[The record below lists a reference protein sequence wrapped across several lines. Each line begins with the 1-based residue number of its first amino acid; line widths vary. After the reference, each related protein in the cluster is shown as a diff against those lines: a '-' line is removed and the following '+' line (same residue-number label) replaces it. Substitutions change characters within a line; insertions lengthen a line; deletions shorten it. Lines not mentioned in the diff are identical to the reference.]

1 MKSLKNLNFEKIQ
14 NVGIRVDFNVPID
27 KNFKITDK
35 TRLDR
40 AKDTINFIKN
50 KQCNILLLSHFGRPK
65 ENFDDKYSF
74 TKLIDQFQEILKLKL
89 NFISYE
95 NFLENGLDQFN
106 YNRPTTTLLENIR
119 FFEGEIKNDLSFSKS
134 ITDNLD
140 LYVNEAFSA
149 SHRLHSSVN
158 QMAKNI
164 LSTPGFNFEKEI
176 KAINDIKK
184 SQKKKL
190 AIIGGS
196 KISTKI
202 NTLLSLTTSCSDI
215 FIGGAMANN
224 FLKYNK
230 FNVSSSLIEEG
241 AERMIE
247 MIYSSAKQTGC
258 EIHLPVDVMLD
269 SDQSVLV
276 NELDKNTEF
285 KILDIADS
293 SHIVLENLVKK
304 SDIILWNGPMGMIE
318 DHKFSKGSINLS
330 HLLAKAQADVVI
342 GGGDTILAINMAK
355 EKFEDFYFVSTAGG
369 AFLEALEDK
378 ELLGIEALKADL

>member
-65 ENFDDKYSF
+65 EKFDDKYSF
-74 TKLIDQFQEILKLKL
+74 SKLIDQFQEILKLKL
-89 NFISYE
+89 NFISYK

-106 YNRPTTTLLENIR
+106 NNRPTTTLLENIR

-176 KAINDIKK
+176 NAINDIKK

>member
-74 TKLIDQFQEILKLKL
+74 SKLIDQFQEILELKL
-89 NFISYE
+89 NFISYA

-176 KAINDIKK
+176 NAINDIKK

-196 KISTKI
+196 KITTKI

>member
-65 ENFDDKYSF
+65 EKFDDKYSF
-74 TKLIDQFQEILKLKL
+74 SKLIDQFQEILELKL
-89 NFISYE
+89 NFISYA

-106 YNRPTTTLLENIR
+106 FNRPNTTLLENIR

-176 KAINDIKK
+176 NAINDIKK

-318 DHKFSKGSINLS
+318 DHKFSKGSVNLS

>member
-74 TKLIDQFQEILKLKL
+74 SKLIDQFQEILELKL
-89 NFISYE
+89 NFISYA

-106 YNRPTTTLLENIR
+106 HNRSNATLLENIR

-176 KAINDIKK
+176 NAINDIKK

-378 ELLGIEALKADL
+378 ELVGIEALKADL

>member
-65 ENFDDKYSF
+65 EKFDDKYSF
-74 TKLIDQFQEILKLKL
+74 SKLIDQFQEILELKL
-89 NFISYE
+89 NFISYA

-158 QMAKNI
+158 QMVKNI

-330 HLLAKAQADVVI
+330 HLLAKSQADVVI

-378 ELLGIEALKADL
+378 ELPGIEALKADL

>member
-65 ENFDDKYSF
+65 EKFDDKYSF
-74 TKLIDQFQEILKLKL
+74 SKLIDQFQEILELKL
-89 NFISYE
+89 NFISYA

-106 YNRPTTTLLENIR
+106 FNRPTTTLLENIR

-241 AERMIE
+241 AESMIE

-269 SDQSVLV
+269 TDQSVLV
-276 NELDKNTEF
+276 NELDKNSEF

-378 ELLGIEALKADL
+378 ELVGIEALKADL

>member
-65 ENFDDKYSF
+65 ENFDEKYSF

-176 KAINDIKK
+176 NAINDIKK